1 MHYNSKHICMYS
13 LQLKFQSGRRYRP
26 QSDTSCFS
34 WGLLLTHFRNASY
47 HVAFNEDESKASML
61 DRCVA
66 AGCSNTPK
74 CGVYSS
80 SPRMPN

>member
-1 MHYNSKHICMYS
+1 MHYYSKYICMYT

-26 QSDTSCFS
+26 QSGSSCFG
-34 WGLLLTHFRNASY
+34 WGLLMTHFLNASY
-47 HVAFNEDESKASML
+47 HVAFSEDESKASML

-66 AGCSNTPK
+66 AGCCNTPK